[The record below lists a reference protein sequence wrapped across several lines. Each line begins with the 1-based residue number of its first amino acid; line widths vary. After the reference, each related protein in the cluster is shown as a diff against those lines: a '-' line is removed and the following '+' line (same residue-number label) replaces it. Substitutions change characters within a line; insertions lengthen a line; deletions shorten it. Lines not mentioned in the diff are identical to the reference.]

1 MPLLCI
7 YADLMGILGGFI
19 VGIGAFDITFT
30 QYFEETRNSLNM
42 THILIGISK
51 IVIFGILI
59 AVAGCL
65 RGMQCGRSAT
75 EVGYAA
81 TSAVVTAIVWIIVA
95 DGLFALITNVLG
107 I

>member
-1 MPLLCI
+1 
-7 YADLMGILGGFI
+7 MGMVGGFA
-19 VGIGAFDITFT
+19 VGVGAFDITIT
-30 QYFEETRNSLNM
+30 QYLEETRNSL
-42 THILIGISK
+42 TLAHIFIGIVK
-51 IVIFGILI
+51 AGVFGILI

-65 RGMQCGRSAT
+65 RGLQCGRSAT